1 MAKKTVGRYWLAL
14 FFVHLAA
21 GLSLC
26 QFRGLG
32 RKDIYR
38 RQQQTRKLRLLL
50 PKNVGGF
57 KGPGVL
63 RTIERLR

>member
-1 MAKKTVGRYWLAL
+1 MWQKNRWSLLVGP
-14 FFVHLAA
+14 FFHLAA

-38 RQQQTRKLRLLL
+38 RQQQTRKLRLLF

-63 RTIERLR
+63 STIERLR